1 MIIYILDCESP
12 EMAIEEPE
20 SVEKALLLKVPS
32 DLHSRWKAFAKSR
45 GLSLKA
51 LQVLLMRQILGEQG
65 DVGLQERTEEA
76 GSGKRPSLSIRL
88 YLEEIA
94 AVKKAA
100 AVEGH
105 SISGWLAALVRARL
119 SAAPVHTH
127 QEVAALQQA
136 QLQLMALGRNLNTAV
151 RRLNQ
156 EEKWMSQVKLMEAV
170 SQQVRAVE
178 REIQAIK
185 KAGLRRGEF

>member
-12 EMAIEEPE
+12 EMAVKEPE
-20 SVEKALLLKVPS
+20 SVEKALLLKVPA

-100 AVEGH
+100 AIEGH

-170 SQQVRAVE
+170 SQQIRTVE

-185 KAGLRRGEF
+185 KAGQRRGEF